1 MRLGTGA
8 VEIKSGYGLT
18 LEGLKMLHVIKRLS
32 QNYPVAIKATFLV
45 HMHSFRIQRQSSD
58 ILTC

>member
-18 LEGLKMLHVIKRLS
+18 VDGELKCFGSLKECPKIIPYR
-32 QNYPVAIKATFLV
+32 
-45 HMHSFRIQRQSSD
+45 
-58 ILTC
+58 

>member
-18 LEGLKMLHVIKRLS
+18 VEGELKMLRLS
-32 QNYPVAIKATFLV
+32 
-45 HMHSFRIQRQSSD
+45 SD
-58 ILTC
+58 